1 MAKEKIKIEADTED
15 EVLAFTESELAS
27 TEDEVLEST
36 ESELASTEDDENDL
50 RVELCKEIAK
60 QMQ

>member
-1 MAKEKIKIEADTED
+1 MAKEKIKIEAD
-15 EVLAFTESELAS
+15 

-36 ESELASTEDDENDL
+36 ESELASTEDDENAL
-50 RVELCKEIAK
+50 RLELCKEIAK